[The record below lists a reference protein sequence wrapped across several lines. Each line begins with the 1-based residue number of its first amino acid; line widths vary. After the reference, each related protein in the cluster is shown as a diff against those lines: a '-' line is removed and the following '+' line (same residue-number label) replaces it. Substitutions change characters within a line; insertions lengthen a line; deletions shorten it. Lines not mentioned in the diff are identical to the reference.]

1 MKQRFREEPSQEASS
16 LNDDLNLPMVPA
28 KVRIR
33 TRFAEDSIFVDTS
46 GELWSH
52 DRYCRIDWRKCRLE
66 RMLTEALRR
75 FIWHRLSSN
84 SPLTANSNFTYL
96 MKQQDLLARYPFPWS
111 MEHCTAILGA
121 LRSDRMAFLAFRL
134 FYRWAALKMIPGFT
148 QAISAHLDDFAAPE
162 YDPYRS
168 VKFRENVFSAWE
180 ESAFIS
186 ALDETVDDSDYF
198 ALRDNVIA
206 HLNWELGLRAE
217 QVAGVEEKHLGE
229 TRGPGGAKYY
239 HLAVIRLKQRTF
251 QSSYRNRVVSERL
264 AEKIK
269 NLIRLKADHFGP
281 TPAERPIFVTIL
293 NKRITV
299 VDVRNAIS
307 QMCDEASVQPGNST
321 FLRHNMAQKLAD
333 QGTPGDLISD
343 MLDHTTKVA
352 ARHYVAATP
361 AIAKIKARALGKN
374 ATYKELM
381 SLMTGDLIHRN
392 DSVDHHK
399 IVRGVIATRYI
410 GNIGVCG
417 LDADTPCHKNPIYSC
432 YTCRKFNPF
441 VDGEHAAVV
450 DALRGEVQVMLDQS
464 LDLAENKVVLQL
476 EKTIE
481 HACDVLA
488 RCESH
493 LAGARNDR

>member
-1 MKQRFREEPSQEASS
+1 MKQRFREAPSLEISG
-16 LNDDLNLPMVPA
+16 LDDSLNLPMLPA

-33 TRFAEDSIFVDTS
+33 TRFAEDNIFIDTS
-46 GELWSH
+46 GEVWSH
-52 DRYCRIDWRKCRLE
+52 DRYCAIDWRKCRLE
-66 RMLTEALRR
+66 RRLTEALRR
-75 FIWHRLSSN
+75 FIWHRLAAN
-84 SPLTANSNFTYL
+84 SPLTANSNFRDL
-96 MKQQDLLARYPFPWS
+96 MSEQDVLERYPFPWS
-111 MEHCTAILGA
+111 MEDCTAILGA
-121 LRSDRMAFLAFRL
+121 LQNVRTAFLAFRV
-134 FYRWAALKMIPGFT
+134 FYRWAALKMIPGFSRE
-148 QAISAHLDDFAAPE
+148 ISAHLDDFAAPE
-162 YDPYRS
+162 YETYRS
-168 VKFRENVFSAWE
+168 VKRRENVFSAWE
-180 ESAFIS
+180 ESAFVS

-217 QVAGVEEKHLGE
+217 QVTGVEETHLRQ
-229 TRGPGGAKYY
+229 TMGPGGAKYY
-239 HLAVIRLKQRTF
+239 HLAVIRLKQRTY

-269 NLIRLKADHFGP
+269 TLILLKADHFGP
-281 TPAERPIFVTIL
+281 APAERPIFVTIR
-293 NKRITV
+293 NKRISA
-299 VDVRNAIS
+299 VDVRNAIV
-307 QMCDEASVQPGNST
+307 QVCEGASIDPGNST

-343 MLDHTTKVA
+343 MLDHTTKIA

-392 DSVDHHK
+392 DVVDHHK

-441 VDGEHAAVV
+441 IEGEHSTVV

-493 LAGARNDR
+493 LAGARNDG